1 MSQKLVT
8 FAAFVAVAVFVGTV
22 VYTLPRAGETPNDP
36 PPVKPVTPDPNTP
49 DPATPAPTD
58 PANPTDPGDEPD
70 PTEEPGPKV
79 VPAIPLDPARPVLPT
94 LEPVEVN
101 GGDVADFLNLRLSKF
116 RITVPQG
123 KYTVHVWAER
133 WKRDAE
139 KPDEIVLAE
148 YGTEVDAVDIVAQ
161 LPIAGQPEGFLRV
174 NAVRTRVKKP
184 LVPTGAYF
192 DVLKKAGAFDLG
204 SDLHLLTYTWNET
217 TRAEGGLK
225 DVHKNHDLTIYLK
238 ARLVPGDFTPFK
250 KPAADT
256 DEGGGTNAPLTAP
269 DTDIE

>member
-22 VYTLPRAGETPNDP
+22 VYTLPKAGDAPDTNPPP
-36 PPVKPVTPDPNTP
+36 PPVTPGPT
-49 DPATPAPTD
+49 DPATPTD
-58 PANPTDPGDEPD
+58 PPDKPDPADPADKPDPTDEPD
-70 PTEEPGPKV
+70 PKV
-79 VPAIPLDPARPVLPT
+79 IPATPLVPARPLLPT
-94 LEPVEVN
+94 VEPVDVN

-174 NAVRTRVKKP
+174 NAVRTRPKKP

-192 DVLKKAGAFDLG
+192 DVLKKADAFDLG

-217 TRAEGGLK
+217 ARAEGGLK
-225 DVHKNHDLTIYLK
+225 DVHKNHDPDPDILESIVPTQYQNLDTRKFVYRLISCTILNREK
-238 ARLVPGDFTPFK
+238 ENP
-250 KPAADT
+250 
-256 DEGGGTNAPLTAP
+256 N
-269 DTDIE
+269 